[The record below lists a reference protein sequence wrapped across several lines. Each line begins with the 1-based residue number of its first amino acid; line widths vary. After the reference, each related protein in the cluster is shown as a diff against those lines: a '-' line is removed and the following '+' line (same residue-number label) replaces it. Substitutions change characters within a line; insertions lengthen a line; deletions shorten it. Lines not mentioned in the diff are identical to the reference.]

1 MIDENSEPERQIVP
15 AGQQIG
21 SRPPVVT
28 QGMLWV
34 VLGGIVSSYFSYL
47 GVFLAAYGLRELL
60 EAKRVQGL
68 GIGFATCV
76 GVSVAAWFYDQT
88 FATSLIPDLV
98 CALGISWFM
107 WRKQANVTAV
117 SAVVVVASAVSLAID
132 AVYASSLGYSISTM
146 VQTVLEESVR
156 VAVGS
161 DIQASLLISQVMPI
175 VRAIWPF
182 AYLMAAMISA
192 LAAGVG
198 SYAMSVRC
206 TGVARMPQIAN
217 FDAPMWCVGA
227 LALCILGLG
236 ASFAG
241 IPEAETVRTVCATG
255 LASLRVVFALQGFGV
270 VSALTAKKRMGCATR
285 FLITFATVWLEAMC
299 FAMCIVG
306 LIDIW
311 ANFRKL
317 SRDGSDSV
325 EAQQ

>member
-1 MIDENSEPERQIVP
+1 MIDENSEPERGIVP
-15 AGQQIG
+15 SGQPTG
-21 SRPPVVT
+21 ARPPAVT
-28 QGMLWV
+28 QGVLWV
-34 VLGGIVSSYFSYL
+34 VLGGIIGSFFSYL

-68 GIGFATCV
+68 GIGLVACA
-76 GVSVAAWFYDQT
+76 GVCAAAWFYDYS
-88 FATSLIPDLV
+88 FAMSLIPDLV
-98 CALGISWFM
+98 CASGIAWFM

-132 AVYASSLGYSISTM
+132 TVYASSLGYSIVTM
-146 VQTVLEESVR
+146 VQTALEESVR
-156 VAVGS
+156 TAVGS
-161 DIQASLLISQVMPI
+161 DIQANLLVSQVMPI
-175 VRAIWPF
+175 VRAIWPL
-182 AYLMAAMISA
+182 AYVMAAMLST

-206 TGVARMPQIAN
+206 TGVSRMPQIAN

-270 VSALTAKKRMGCATR
+270 VTALTAKRRMGCATR

>member
-1 MIDENSEPERQIVP
+1 MIDENSEPERGIVP
-15 AGQQIG
+15 SGQPTG
-21 SRPPVVT
+21 ARPPAVT
-28 QGMLWV
+28 QGVLWV
-34 VLGGIVSSYFSYL
+34 VLGGIIGSFFSYL

-68 GIGFATCV
+68 GIGLVACA
-76 GVSVAAWFYDQT
+76 GVCAAAWFYDYS
-88 FATSLIPDLV
+88 FAMSLIPDLV
-98 CALGISWFM
+98 CASGIAWFM

-132 AVYASSLGYSISTM
+132 AVYASSLGYSIVTM
-146 VQTVLEESVR
+146 VQTALEESVR
-156 VAVGS
+156 TAVGS
-161 DIQASLLISQVMPI
+161 DIQANLLVSQVMPI
-175 VRAIWPF
+175 VRVIWPL
-182 AYLMAAMISA
+182 AYVMAAMMST

-206 TGVARMPQIAN
+206 TGISRMPQIAN

-241 IPEAETVRTVCATG
+241 IPEAETVRTVCTTG

-270 VSALTAKKRMGCATR
+270 VTALTAKRRMGCATR

>member
-15 AGQQIG
+15 VRQQVG
-21 SRPPVVT
+21 ARPPQAT

-34 VLGGIVSSYFSYL
+34 ILGGVISSFFSYL
-47 GVFLAAYGLRELL
+47 GIFLVAYGMRELL

-68 GIGFATCV
+68 GIGLVACV
-76 GVSVAAWFYDQT
+76 GLSVAAWFYDVS
-88 FATSLIPDLV
+88 FALELIPGLV
-98 CALGISWFM
+98 CAAGISWFM
-107 WRKQANVTAV
+107 WRKQAGVTAV
-117 SAVVVVASAVSLAID
+117 SAVIVVACAVSLALD
-132 AVYASSLGYSISTM
+132 ATYFASSGYSIGTV
-146 VQTVLEESVR
+146 VQTALETSVR
-156 VAVGS
+156 AAVGS
-161 DIQASLLISQVMPI
+161 DIQANLLISQVMPI
-175 VRAIWPF
+175 IRTIWPF
-182 AYLMAAMISA
+182 AYAMSAMFDA
-192 LAAGVG
+192 LAASVG

-206 TGVARMPQIAN
+206 TGVSRVPQIAN

-241 IPEAETVRTVCATG
+241 IPEAEMVRTVCVTC
-255 LASLRVVFALQGFGV
+255 LASLRVIFALQGFGV
-270 VSALTAKKRMGCATR
+270 VSALTSRKRLGCATR

-317 SRDGSDSV
+317 SRDGANTQ
-325 EAQQ
+325 EAKQ

>member
-1 MIDENSEPERQIVP
+1 MIDENSEPEQQIVS

-28 QGMLWV
+28 QGILWV
-34 VLGGIVSSYFSYL
+34 VLGGIVSSFFSYL

-60 EAKRVQGL
+60 EAKGVQGL
-68 GIGFATCV
+68 GMGLVTCV
-76 GVSVAAWFYDQT
+76 GVCVASWFYDYSLT
-88 FATSLIPDLV
+88 MSLIPDLV
-98 CALGISWFM
+98 CASGISWFM

-132 AVYASSLGYSISTM
+132 AVYASSLGYSIVTM
-146 VQTVLEESVR
+146 VQVALEQSVR
-156 VAVGS
+156 LAVGS
-161 DIQASLLISQVMPI
+161 GIQADLLVSQIMPF

-182 AYLMAAMISA
+182 AYLMATMFSA

-206 TGVARMPQIAN
+206 TGVSRVPQIAN
-217 FDAPMWCVGA
+217 FDAPMWCVGV

-255 LASLRVVFALQGFGV
+255 LATIRVVFALQGFGV
-270 VSALTAKKRMGCATR
+270 VSALTARKRMGCATR

-317 SRDGSDSV
+317 SRDGADSG